1 MIAGNA
7 FLSRP
12 PPGAGEGEGKGLEIV
27 PIRDRE
33 IPSV

>member
-1 MIAGNA
+1 MIAGNV

-12 PPGAGEGEGKGLEIV
+12 PPCAGEVEGKGLEIV
-27 PIRDRE
+27 PIQDRE